1 MYNLYMKVNILGC
14 SLGCILRKFSDPR
27 AGDYKSKSQ
36 VFVFQEEPLL
46 ADEFNTILIFILVF
60 FNFSQKNSPK
70 YLLLAKYP
78 DNFMYLPFTLLLFLA
93 ISHLEMHTEQ
103 KEASKSLTIRLNIP
117 FSSCVCHVLSF

>member
-1 MYNLYMKVNILGC
+1 
-14 SLGCILRKFSDPR
+14 
-27 AGDYKSKSQ
+27 
-36 VFVFQEEPLL
+36 LL

-117 FSSCVCHVLSF
+117 FSSCVCHVLSFWEISFQQHSTSPKLWHWSVQVIVLLLILHN